1 MGDDQQ
7 RSALAKA
14 SKPANNE
21 FFSTLI
27 AANHILHYHNVVD
40 AYGHISARNPQ
51 DDRTFFISK
60 SLAPA
65 LVSNREDI
73 EEYYVSD
80 ASPVNKDAPKGYA
93 ERFIHSEIY
102 KQFKGV
108 QAVIHGHTE
117 VVLPFSISSIPL
129 RPVFHMGGVMGA
141 QCPIYDIQQHYKS
154 SDNIQ
159 SLLVTNEHLGAGLAA
174 GFDPSTMMSKTTNLI
189 RNYIVSSTL
198 SAASTPDFP
207 PNPTVLMR
215 GHGFTCI
222 GATMQEA
229 VNRAIYTCTNA
240 RVQTTAMLMQ
250 GSYNVGLVGE
260 RFGGGEKETGPAK
273 HEDIKYLSERE
284 CKDSWTAI
292 SNTAERPWK
301 LWCAEVAASGLYENQ
316 MGPVPGA

>member
-1 MGDDQQ
+1 MANDQ

-14 SKPANNE
+14 SKPPSQE

-27 AANHILHYHNVVD
+27 TANHILHYHNVVD

-51 DDRTFFISK
+51 DERTFFISK

-65 LVSNREDI
+65 LVSSREDI
-73 EEYYVSD
+73 EEYYVAD
-80 ASPVNKDAPKGYA
+80 ASPVNKDAPLGYA

-102 KQFKGV
+102 KKFKGV
-108 QAVIHGHTE
+108 QSVIHGHPE
-117 VVLPFSISSIPL
+117 VVIPFGISSIPL

-154 SDNIQ
+154 SDTAH
-159 SLLVTNEHLGAGLAA
+159 SLLVNNEHLGAGLAA
-174 GFDPSTMMSKTTNLI
+174 GFNPSTMVAKTTSLI
-189 RNYIVSSTL
+189 RTYITSQPAT
-198 SAASTPDFP
+198 TPDLP

-222 GATMQEA
+222 GSTVQEA
-229 VNRAIYTCTNA
+229 VFRAVYTCTNA
-240 RVQTTAMLMQ
+240 RVQTTALLMQ

-273 HEDIKYLSERE
+273 HEDIKYLNDRE
-284 CKDSWTAI
+284 CKDAGTSLLG
-292 SNTAERPWK
+292 SAERPWK
-301 LWCAEVAASGLYENQ
+301 LWCAEVEASNLYHNEV
-316 MGPVPGA
+316 GPPPGA

>member
-108 QAVIHGHTE
+108 QAVIHGHAE
-117 VVLPFSISSIPL
+117 VVLPFKRCWLNQSS
-129 RPVFHMGGVMGA
+129 FHMGGVMGA
-141 QCPIYDIQQHYKS
+141 QCPIYDIQQHYKG
-154 SDNIQ
+154 SDNLH

-174 GFDPSTMMSKTTNLI
+174 GFNPSTMMSKTTNLI

-222 GATMQEA
+222 GATVQEA

-250 GSYNVGLVGE
+250 GSHNVGLVGE

-292 SNTAERPWK
+292 SSTAERPWK

>member
-1 MGDDQQ
+1 MAEDQ
-7 RSALAKA
+7 RSALLRA
-14 SKPANNE
+14 SKPATKDL
-21 FFSTLI
+21 FATLI
-27 AANHILHYHNVVD
+27 AANHILHYHQVVD
-40 AYGHISARNPQ
+40 AYGHISVRNPQ
-51 DDRTFFISK
+51 DPTTFFISK

-65 LVSNREDI
+65 LVSNREDL
-73 EEYYVSD
+73 EEYHVSD
-80 ASPVNKDAPKGYA
+80 ATPVNKDAPKGYA

-102 KQFKGV
+102 KKFKGV
-108 QAVIHGHTE
+108 NSVIHAHSE

-154 SDNIQ
+154 SDPLH
-159 SLLVTNEHLGAGLAA
+159 SLLVTNEHTGAGLAA
-174 GFDPSTMMSKTTNLI
+174 GFNPSTMLSKGTNLI
-189 RNYIVSSTL
+189 RSFVTSQSSQ
-198 SAASTPDFP
+198 APDFP

-222 GATMQEA
+222 GATIEEA
-229 VNRAIYTCTNA
+229 VYRAIFTCTNA

-284 CKDSWTAI
+284 CKDAWTA
-292 SNTAERPWK
+292 NQGHAERPWK
-301 LWCAEVAASGLYENQ
+301 LWCAEVKNSGLYQNEL
-316 MGPVPGA
+316 GPPPGA